1 MRIGAVLKHIF
12 AGVMTYIV
20 IATLLA
26 VLVFQFADPANVVA
40 WLVVVIAPG
49 ILTFSAARQMFDME
63 QDQLN
68 FAEAKEKA
76 RESEVEHLYL
86 HIEKH
91 LANITRN
98 LDRAIQR
105 DEYGGVARDNRAKEI
120 DRFLKS
126 INFEPT
132 YLRQSEELYVLFVQ
146 IVGILAKPSSNEQF
160 DPRGHPQDGL
170 YFESWVAESLKQF
183 GWEATPTIGSGDQGV
198 DVTARKDGITIAIQ
212 CKRYAGSVG
221 NKAVQEVVAGK
232 AFYGLDHA
240 VVISTGSYTRSASDL
255 ASVCGVHLLVPDD
268 IPQLS
273 TLLR

>member
-1 MRIGAVLKHIF
+1 MRIGAVLKYLF

-26 VLVFQFADPANVVA
+26 LLVFQFADPANTLA
-40 WLVVVIAPG
+40 WLGVIIAPG
-49 ILTFSAARQMFDME
+49 ILTFSAAREMFDKE

-68 FAEAKEKA
+68 FAESKVKAKEA
-76 RESEVEHLYL
+76 EVEHLYL
-86 HIEKH
+86 HIENH
-91 LANITRN
+91 LPNITRN
-98 LDRAIQR
+98 LDRAIQL

-126 INFEPT
+126 INFEPAH
-132 YLRQSEELYVLFVQ
+132 LRQSGELYALFVQ
-146 IVGILAKPSSNEQF
+146 IVGIFIRPLSNGQF
-160 DPRGHPQDGL
+160 DPRGYPQDGL
-170 YFESWVAESLKQF
+170 HFEFWVAESLRQF
-183 GWEATPTIGSGDQGV
+183 GWEANPTIGSGDQGV
-198 DVTARKDGITIAIQ
+198 DVTARKDGITMAIQ

-255 ASVCGVHLLVPDD
+255 AGVCGVHLLTPHD
-268 IPQLS
+268 IPHLCA
-273 TLLR
+273 LLR